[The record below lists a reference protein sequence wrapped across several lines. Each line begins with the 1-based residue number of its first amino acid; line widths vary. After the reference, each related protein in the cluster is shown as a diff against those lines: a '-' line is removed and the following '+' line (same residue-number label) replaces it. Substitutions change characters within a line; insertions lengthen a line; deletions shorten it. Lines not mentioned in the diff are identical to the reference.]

1 MVYEPLGVS
10 LYDLVKKN
18 DYKRF
23 PLELVRSVSYQIL
36 QGIDFLKS
44 INLIHTGKFELFDC
58 VFLVVYNIF
67 CRRPQT

>member
-1 MVYEPLGVS
+1 MVYEPLGLS

-23 PLELVRSVSYQIL
+23 PLDLVRAVAHQIL

-44 INLIHTGKFELFDC
+44 MNLIHTG
-58 VFLVVYNIF
+58 I
-67 CRRPQT
+67 

>member
-1 MVYEPLGVS
+1 MVYEPLGMS

-23 PLELVRSVSYQIL
+23 PLDLVRSVSFQIL

-44 INLIHTGKFELFDC
+44 INLIHTGEKFHNLLSC
-58 VFLVVYNIF
+58 
-67 CRRPQT
+67 